1 MPFLA
6 GTFAVWLRQLL
17 VWRQL
22 IWSSLAVNVLNP
34 ILFLFAFGFG
44 LGAVIPQQ
52 GGVSYLAFVVPGM
65 MCYSIMFVSGFETT
79 ISAFARFSMQ
89 RTWDATL
96 ATPVTLTELLAGE
109 AMWAAS
115 KAMFSAVCVLLVG
128 GLWGGVLSWSG
139 ALLALPILL
148 IGGLG
153 FAAQGLLWTSLAR
166 SFDFFSY
173 FFTFWTT
180 PMFVF
185 SGVFFELER
194 FPPFVRAL
202 AWILPMPHL
211 IALVRPLTTG
221 QELGLTPSLGHIL
234 YLALFAVIPFEIA
247 RRRIAARMFD

>member
-1 MPFLA
+1 MPFVA
-6 GTFAVWLRQLL
+6 GASAVWLRQLL
-17 VWRQL
+17 VWRKL

-44 LGAVIPQQ
+44 LGAVVQQQ
-52 GGVSYLAFVVPGM
+52 GGVPYLAFVVPGM
-65 MCYSIMFVSGFETT
+65 MCYSVMFVSSFETT

-109 AMWAAS
+109 ALWAAS
-115 KAMFSAVCVLLVG
+115 KAMFSTVCVLLVG

-139 ALLALPILL
+139 ALLALPILV

-153 FAAQGLLWTSLAR
+153 FAAQGLLWMSLAR

-185 SGVFFELER
+185 SGVFFELAR

-211 IALVRPLTTG
+211 ITLVRPLTTG
-221 QELGLTPSLGHIL
+221 QAIGLAPLSGHLL
-234 YLALFAVIPFEIA
+234 YLVLFAVVPFAVA
-247 RRRIAARMFD
+247 RRRVAARMFD

>member
-6 GTFAVWLRQLL
+6 GVSAVWLRQLL
-17 VWRQL
+17 VWRKL
-22 IWSSLAVNVLNP
+22 LWSSLAVNVLNP

-44 LGAVIPQQ
+44 LGAVVQQQ
-52 GGVSYLAFVVPGM
+52 GGVPYLAFVVPGM

-109 AMWAAS
+109 ALWAAS
-115 KAMFSAVCVLLVG
+115 KAMFSTLCVLLVG
-128 GLWGGVLSWSG
+128 GMWGGVPSWNG
-139 ALLALPILL
+139 ALLALPVLL
-148 IGGLG
+148 LGGLG

-221 QELGLTPSLGHIL
+221 QALALAPSVGHLL
-234 YLALFAVIPFEIA
+234 YLALFAVVPFEIA
-247 RRRIAARMFD
+247 RHRIAARMFD

>member
-6 GTFAVWLRQLL
+6 GVSAVWLRQLL
-17 VWRQL
+17 VWRKL
-22 IWSSLAVNVLNP
+22 LWSSLAVNVLNP

-44 LGAVIPQQ
+44 LGAVVQQQ
-52 GGVSYLAFVVPGM
+52 GGVPYLAFVVPGM

-109 AMWAAS
+109 ALWAAT
-115 KAMFSAVCVLLVG
+115 KAMFSTLCVLLVG
-128 GLWGGVLSWSG
+128 GMWGGVPSWSG

-148 IGGLG
+148 LGGLG

-166 SFDFFSY
+166 SFEFFSY

-221 QELGLTPSLGHIL
+221 QALAWAPSVGHLL
-234 YLALFAVIPFEIA
+234 YLVLFAVVPFEIA

>member
-1 MPFLA
+1 
-6 GTFAVWLRQLL
+6 
-17 VWRQL
+17 
-22 IWSSLAVNVLNP
+22 
-34 ILFLFAFGFG
+34 
-44 LGAVIPQQ
+44 
-52 GGVSYLAFVVPGM
+52 
-65 MCYSIMFVSGFETT
+65 MFVSGFETT
-79 ISAFARFSMQ
+79 ISAYARFALQ

-96 ATPVTLTELLAGE
+96 ATPVTLTELLMGE
-109 AMWAAS
+109 ALWAAS
-115 KAMFSAVCVLLVG
+115 KAMFSTVCVLLVG
-128 GLWGGVLSWSG
+128 AMWGGVLSWSG

-166 SFDFFSY
+166 SFEFFSY

-185 SGVFFELER
+185 SGVFFELDR

-211 IALVRPLTTG
+211 LALVRPLTTG
-221 QELGLTPSLGHIL
+221 QALALTALAGHL
-234 YLALFAVIPFEIA
+234 AYLVLFAVIPFELA